1 MKEAIFRGSCTA
13 LITPFSEDGID
24 CERLKR
30 QIDFQA
36 ENGTAAIVIAGTTG
50 ELATL
55 RELEYETLAAYAVRV
70 TEKRMKVILGI
81 GGNNTQKCLEN
92 ARFAQLVGA
101 DAVLMTPP
109 YYNKTSP
116 QGLTEHFL
124 TVADAADIPMILYN
138 IPGRTVIGIP
148 MEAYARLAEH
158 PNINGVKEASG
169 DFTLIGRVASEL
181 KGKLFLWS
189 GNDDNTIPIMALGG
203 LGVISVASNII
214 PAQVAK
220 ICEHCL
226 NDDYHSANAV
236 YASYAALFRA
246 LFIETNPIPV
256 KAAMQRIGTDSGI
269 LRRPLVPISEEH
281 LEVLLKELDRAGLV
295 R

>member
-13 LITPFSEDGID
+13 MITPFSEDGID

-55 RELEYETLAAYAVRV
+55 TEREYETLAAYAVRV

-124 TVADAADIPMILYN
+124 TVADAVDTPMILYN
-138 IPGRTVIGIP
+138 VPGRTAIGIP

-158 PNINGVKEASG
+158 PNINGIKEASG
-169 DFTLIGRVASEL
+169 DFTLIAQVAAEL

-226 NDDYHSANAV
+226 NDDYHSANEL

>member
-1 MKEAIFRGSCTA
+1 MV
-13 LITPFSEDGID
+13 TPFSEDGID
-24 CERLKR
+24 YERLER

-36 ENGTAAIVIAGTTG
+36 ENGTSAIVIAGTTG

-55 RELEYETLAAYAVRV
+55 TEREYETLAACAVRV
-70 TEKRMKVILGI
+70 TAQRMRVILGV
-81 GGNNTQKCLEN
+81 GGNNTEKCLKN
-92 ARFAQLVGA
+92 ARFARLVGA

-116 QGLTEHFL
+116 QGMTEHFL
-124 TVADAADIPMILYN
+124 TVADAVDTPMILYN
-138 IPGRTVIGIP
+138 VPGRTAIGIP

-169 DFTLIGRVASEL
+169 DFTLIAQVAAEL

-189 GNDDNTIPIMALGG
+189 GNDDNTIPMMALGAQ
-203 LGVISVASNII
+203 GVISVASNIV
-214 PAQVAK
+214 PAQVARLCK
-220 ICEHCL
+220 HCL
-226 NDDYHSANAV
+226 DGEYQSANEL
-236 YASYAALFRA
+236 YAAYAALFRA

-256 KAAMQRIGTDSGI
+256 KAAMQHIGTDSGI
-269 LRRPLVPISEEH
+269 LRRPLVPISEAH
-281 LEVLLKELDRAGLV
+281 LGVLLKELEHAGLV